1 MSNRR
6 RPYFL
11 LLLVALALGLYWVM
25 AVSASRRMGVTA
37 DEVVHLTG
45 GYSYWTLNDYRLHPE
60 NGNLA
65 QRIAA
70 LPLLAIDLAFPSLDD
85 PHWIASKVNLVGEK
99 FFFQLGNNVEHML
112 LASRMM
118 IALCGAFVVW
128 LTWRWAKGL
137 FGPTAGWLAL
147 ALAIFCPAFLA
158 HGALATSDMVMTGC
172 TIGALSAVWFLL
184 HRVTWL
190 RLFLAALACGLA
202 FLSKMSG
209 VILVPVIV
217 VLVVVRSLH
226 PAPLLLALGRPR
238 RLRKTRVKLLATTG
252 LMSAVA
258 LGSLVVLWAGFG
270 FRYSG
275 FNPNHAPAS
284 GYWFSWDVVLSKT
297 AIDKHDTPID
307 RLLPDRKPTEQ
318 TSLDHMVEWTRD
330 HRLLPEAYLWGF
342 AQTTAFSRY
351 RPAYLMGELR
361 TTGWVEFF
369 PLAFLLKTTPAAL
382 LLGLAG
388 LAALGATFFGRNH
401 YASQRSRAWAYR
413 ATPMI
418 VFFVVYWG
426 MALSMNLNIGHR
438 HILPTYPVF
447 YILASASALWL
458 TRSSSR
464 FILIGLIG
472 AGVLH
477 AGESLMTRPFYL
489 SYFQS
494 AVGGSDRG
502 YKYLVDSSSD
512 WGQGLPDLEKWLET
526 KKANSDASITHL
538 CYFGADSPRAR
549 QLEVVRFGDEISDS
563 GLRVYPAQLK
573 AGDYVVSATNF
584 VQAYTPT
591 RGPWTH
597 QKEAI
602 YMEILQRLQSP
613 QSRNPQSDS
622 ERKAVLNDC
631 MDLELLQTSRLFLFL
646 QNRTPETVIGG
657 SLLVFSL
664 TEAEISE
671 ALYKP
676 WRQL

>member
-1 MSNRR
+1 MSNRS
-6 RPYFL
+6 RPYFP
-11 LLLVALALGLYWVM
+11 LLLVAFALGLYWVM

-70 LPLLAIDLAFPSLDD
+70 LPLLTMDLAFPPRYD

-99 FFFQLGNNVEHML
+99 FFFQLGNNVERML
-112 LASRMM
+112 RFSRMA
-118 IALCGAFVVW
+118 IALFGAFVVW
-128 LTWRWAKGL
+128 LTWRWSKGL

-147 ALAIFCPAFLA
+147 ALAVFCPAFLA

-172 TIGALSAVWFLL
+172 TLAALSAVWLLL
-184 HRVTWL
+184 HRVTWP
-190 RLFLAALACGLA
+190 RLVLAALACGLA

-217 VLVVVRSLH
+217 VLVIVRSLH

-238 RLRKTRVKLLATTG
+238 LLRKTSAKLLATTG

-258 LGSLVVLWAGFG
+258 LGSLAVLWAGFG

-297 AIDKHDTPID
+297 AIDKYDAPID
-307 RLLPDRKPTEQ
+307 RLLPDRKPPEQ
-318 TSLDHMVEWTRD
+318 TSLDHLVEWTRD

-342 AQTTAFSRY
+342 AQTNAFSRY
-351 RPAYLMGELR
+351 RPAYLMGQLG

-382 LLGLAG
+382 ILGLTA
-388 LAALGATFFGRNH
+388 LAALIGPFFTRCLP
-401 YASQRSRAWAYR
+401 ASPRARTWAYR
-413 ATPMI
+413 ATPLI
-418 VFFVVYWG
+418 VFFALYWC

-447 YILASASALWL
+447 YVLASASALWL
-458 TRSSSR
+458 TRPSSR
-464 FILIGLIG
+464 FILIGLIV

-477 AGESLMTRPFYL
+477 SGESLMARPFYL
-489 SYFQS
+489 SYFQA

-512 WGQGLPDLEKWLET
+512 WGQGLPDLEKWLAS
-526 KKANSDASITHL
+526 KKARGDSSTTHL

-549 QLEVVRFGDEISDS
+549 KLDVVRFGDEISDN
-563 GLRVYPAQLK
+563 GLRVYPAPLK
-573 AGDYVVSATNF
+573 AGWYIISATNF
-584 VQAYTPT
+584 VQAYMPT
-591 RGPWTH
+591 RGPWTR
-597 QKEAI
+597 QKESL
-602 YMEILQRLQSP
+602 YVEILQRLQSP
-613 QSRNPQSDS
+613 QARHSQTDS
-622 ERKAVLNDC
+622 ERKQVLSDC
-631 MDLELLQTSRLFLFL
+631 MDLELLQASRLFLYL

-657 SLLVFSL
+657 SLLVIRL
-664 TEAEISE
+664 TDDEIRE
-671 ALYKP
+671 ALYTP
-676 WRQL
+676 WRQP